1 MKWYRIAFSEEFT
14 RKINMA
20 VEYLSDYYDLLDEN
34 EQGVEELALLI
45 NFLKE
50 ALDKDGTDL

>member
-20 VEYLSDYYDLLDEN
+20 VEYLSDDYDLLDEN

>member
-20 VEYLSDYYDLLDEN
+20 VEYLSDYYNLLDEN
-34 EQGVEELALLI
+34 EQGAEELALLI
-45 NFLKE
+45 NFLEE
-50 ALDKDGTDL
+50 ALDKDGADL

>member
-34 EQGVEELALLI
+34 EQDVEELALLI